1 MGIGIPHKCPGEWG
15 VNALTTKVVKADRRD
30 VNRLGATGKGIAR
43 LEAQAGDATLLPRHL
58 NMMRANVAA
67 RMPKLLDMAFDCL
80 ENKHTWTAA
89 QVQLFTRLLG
99 KVMPDLNQS
108 QVEVHSYQHKKLDEL
123 DRATLERLARGEVP
137 LVTDLPPEAIKDHLE
152 DK

>member
-1 MGIGIPHKCPGEWG
+1 
-15 VNALTTKVVKADRRD
+15 
-30 VNRLGATGKGIAR
+30 
-43 LEAQAGDATLLPRHL
+43 
-58 NMMRANVAA
+58 
-67 RMPKLLDMAFDCL
+67 
-80 ENKHTWTAA
+80 
-89 QVQLFTRLLG
+89 
-99 KVMPDLNQS
+99 MPDLNQS